1 MARSAREMG
10 DLIMKESSSI
20 KTIYAPIERVYAT
33 LSDLENLRP
42 LLEKAQS
49 DEKLQAQAASAGY
62 SEMLGNIKN
71 VVLSSDTIEALFPM
85 VGTVSLRIVEREE
98 LKCVRLETEKS
109 PIKATIWVQM
119 LPENADV
126 TKIKLT
132 ASADIPF
139 MLSPMIGSRMKDGVE
154 KIADLVAQIRY

>member
-1 MARSAREMG
+1 MERSAREMG

>member
-1 MARSAREMG
+1 MERSAREMG

-49 DEKLQAQAASAGY
+49 DENLQAQAASAGY

-98 LKCVRLETEKS
+98 LKCVKLETEKS

-139 MLSPMIGSRMKDGVE
+139 MLRPMIGSRMKDGVE